1 MMQLDHQ
8 KIEARRCFLR
18 NFSQLMLSHFAM
30 RLIFDPINLF
40 PVFQRPNV
48 SKKLNDRTCT

>member
-1 MMQLDHQ
+1 MQLDHQ
-8 KIEARRCFLR
+8 KIEPLRCFLR
-18 NFSQLMLSHFAM
+18 NFSQLMLSHFAV